1 MKNHL
6 FILFY
11 LLCCNCNPIFAQD
24 TDTIPAGKI
33 PPMAAPQMTYE
44 ELMAVFE
51 PLKNTPETATIK
63 QMQEQEKKL
72 RDLRDKSNYLVR
84 YMVDPIKKKA
94 AENKKIEKEAINQQ
108 KKLNEANEAKN
119 EEQREKAAAQEE
131 ATRQKQAALQALK
144 ESKRKKDKAL
154 FNRMSADTVPQQTEE
169 NEQIDSGDAIADSTK
184 AAWGK
189 VDAAEKELEKMKKE
203 LAPVEKLSNLIR
215 TAWAKLDTRLQTQ
228 TDKAGAD
235 ASKSFETLTFE
246 QIYNPTTKE
255 VKMEV
260 IDYYKENLFYS
271 KKPYTINCNGGVGA
285 NLLKDIDL
293 VGGNDKKQADT
304 NLNPNPNKEEQA
316 AQKKAEEEAK
326 KKNDKENIK
335 QKQQGCIGYVSS
347 LNKNNFYN
355 LIIIKLT
362 DGTVKAILWGK
373 NNEAKPT
380 EPDYKAGAVKV
391 W

>member
-1 MKNHL
+1 MKKYL

-11 LLCCNCNPIFAQD
+11 LLCYSCNPIFAQD
-24 TDTIPAGKI
+24 TDTIPTGKI
-33 PPMAAPQMTYE
+33 PPMATPQMTYE
-44 ELMAVFE
+44 ELIAVFE

-72 RDLRDKSNYLVR
+72 RELRDKSNYLVR
-84 YMVDPIKKKA
+84 YMADPIKKKA

-154 FNRMSADTVPQQTEE
+154 FDRMSADTVPQQTEE

-189 VDAAEKELEKMKKE
+189 LEVAEKELEKMKKE

-215 TAWAKLDTRLQTQ
+215 TEWAKLDTRLQTQ

-235 ASKSFETLTFE
+235 ASKSFETLTLE
-246 QIYNPTTKE
+246 QIYDPATKE

-271 KKPYTINCNGGVGA
+271 KKPYTINCKSGVGT

-293 VGGNDKKQADT
+293 IGGNNKKQVDP
-304 NLNPNPNKEEQA
+304 NLSKEEKA
-316 AQKKAEEEAK
+316 AQKKAEEEEK

-362 DGTVKAILWGK
+362 DGTVKAVLWGK
-373 NNEAKPT
+373 NNETKPT
-380 EPDYKAGAVKV
+380 EPDYKSGAMKV